1 MLAARARPLVLV
13 CLAGGGEALFQ
24 GLLDGLNPTAAPISL
39 GKKNFALPRHA
50 RLRLTNEAPP
60 VYEIPGFL
68 SEDECEALVEAADAR
83 RFPPVPYGEKNKIFT
98 GTKYAA
104 HKQDASVDAFL
115 ERACE
120 CFGCG
125 AERFDPVTV
134 TRYAAGEYQARH
146 LDARL
151 PHQINRDAAYM
162 RTGGQRIA
170 QLIVYLRAPE
180 AGGGTKFYDGAF
192 GGLTVAPE
200 PGKALIFPTATLD
213 GLADERYLHSGEPV
227 TAGTKWIVGTWLM
240 EGRRGDAAEVA
251 DAIEALWE
259 LDGGRPKAAPRAAN
273 APPPGPAGGGARAAG
288 GAPKAPSKSAAKRA
302 AKSRARRTK

>member
-1 MLAARARPLVLV
+1 MRSPLRALLRLWCCSSAVSAAFFPNPFADLLRQTPISVEKRNFAQPRHPELVTV
-13 CLAGGGEALFQ
+13 NEAL
-24 GLLDGLNPTAAPISL
+24 
-39 GKKNFALPRHA
+39 
-50 RLRLTNEAPP
+50 P
-60 VYEIPGFL
+60 VYEVPGFL
-68 SEDECEALVEAADAR
+68 SDAECDELMAAAQSGQ
-83 RFPPVPYGEKNKIFT
+83 FPPIPYGAKNKIFT

-192 GGLTVAPE
+192 GGLTVAHLLE
-200 PGKALIFPTATLD
+200 SQQRTYILMLFYLDAERERLARANAATDAEMELLKRHFSSLSVPASLTSARI
-213 GLADERYLHSGEPV
+213 GIQSLQFQHVLGHGSFGEV
-227 TAGTKWIVGTWLM
+227 
-240 EGRRGDAAEVA
+240 RS
-251 DAIEALWE
+251 ALWR
-259 LDGGRPKAAPRAAN
+259 GPRARSSYSL
-273 APPPGPAGGGARAAG
+273 GFDD
-288 GAPKAPSKSAAKRA
+288 
-302 AKSRARRTK
+302 